1 MSLEL
6 KYLRSDLL
14 ELAGKVNTKP
24 TDESIQDV
32 CKASG
37 RLGGLLDAIE
47 LIDERLK
54 HIEISNNINQL
65 LEDE

>member
-6 KYLRSDLL
+6 RYLRKEIL
-14 ELAGKVNTKP
+14 ELAGEVNTKP
-24 TDESIQDV
+24 TDESISEV

-37 RLGGLLDAIE
+37 RLGGLLDAVE

-54 HIEISNNINQL
+54 HLEISNSINEL
-65 LEDE
+65 LS

>member
-6 KYLRSDLL
+6 KILRSQIL
-14 ELAGKVNTKP
+14 ELAGEVNTKP
-24 TDESIQDV
+24 TDESIQEV

-37 RLGGLLDAIE
+37 RLHGLLDAIK

-54 HIEISNNINQL
+54 HIEISNSINEL
-65 LEDE
+65 L